1 MNHVD
6 DERWALANRMA
17 GSSPF
22 RKSPRLRDFLLFVV
36 ERSLAGQA
44 HEINESEIGC
54 RVFGR
59 ESGYDATED
68 SIVRTTA
75 RQLRQK
81 VREYFEGEGRDEQ
94 WTLEIPKGG
103 YAPVFHR
110 KDKPAGAPGR
120 DRRTVLLAGAL
131 ALLVAAVVWLAREN
145 YLLRAGR
152 KAPQPPS
159 LLSHLIWSSPHPTKV
174 VLADFGLMLTQVNA
188 RRRFTLG
195 EYTEHGYNPAEEGA
209 QIWTILR
216 RNPVTGIGAI
226 EVAGA
231 ALRAAG
237 SRSGDVH
244 LRHARNMVARD
255 YKTGEFFILVGSAVS
270 NPWFTLY
277 EDRLNFRFDPSQDIY
292 DNGFQNLAPQPGEQP
307 LYSLT
312 KAESYA
318 RLALIPNHLGS
329 GKVLLVAGLSM
340 PAVEAAG
347 EFASNPGRLPD
358 VLKLFG
364 AGGLDAL
371 PNFEILLRTSAID
384 AAPRE
389 TRVVAFRKK

>member
-1 MNHVD
+1 VNHVD
-6 DERWALANRMA
+6 DEKRALANRMA
-17 GSSPF
+17 ASSPF
-22 RKSPRLRDFLLFVV
+22 RKSPRLREFLLFVV
-36 ERSLAGQA
+36 ERSLAGHA
-44 HEINESEIGC
+44 DEINESEIGC

-59 ESGYDATED
+59 ESGYDPTED

-81 VREYFEGEGRDEQ
+81 VREYFEGEGRDEP

-110 KDKPAGAPGR
+110 KDKPAPAQ
-120 DRRTVLLAGAL
+120 RRSRPALLLAGGAV
-131 ALLVAAVVWLAREN
+131 LLLAAVVWLAREN

-152 KAPQPPS
+152 KPPQPPS
-159 LLSHLIWSSPHPTKV
+159 LLSHLIWNSPQPTKV
-174 VLADFGLMLTQVNA
+174 VLADFGLMLAQVNA
-188 RRRFTLG
+188 RRHFTLR
-195 EYTEHGYNPAEEGA
+195 EYTEHGYNPHEEGA
-209 QIWTILR
+209 QIWNILR

-237 SRSGDVH
+237 SRSGGVQ

-255 YKTGEFFILVGSAVS
+255 FKTGEFFVLVGSAVS

-277 EDRLNFRFDPSQDIY
+277 EDRLNFRFDPAEDIY
-292 DNGFQNLAPQPGEQP
+292 DNSFQNAAPQAGEKP

-312 KAESYA
+312 KSESYA
-318 RLALIPNHLGS
+318 RLALVSNHLGS
-329 GKVLLVAGLSM
+329 GKVLLVGGLSM

-347 EFASNPGRLPD
+347 EFASNPGRLPE
-358 VLKLFG
+358 VLKLFE

-371 PNFEILLRTSAID
+371 PDFEILLRISAID

-389 TRVVAFRKK
+389 ARVVAFRKK